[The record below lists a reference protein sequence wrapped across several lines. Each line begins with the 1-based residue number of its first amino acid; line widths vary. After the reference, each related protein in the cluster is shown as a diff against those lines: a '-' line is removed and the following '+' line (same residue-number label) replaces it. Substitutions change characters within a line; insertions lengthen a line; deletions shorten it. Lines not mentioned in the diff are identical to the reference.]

1 MQISVYLGVF
11 KKTLHI
17 VILIV
22 LVTSYKLL
30 AQNSYEIRIGVNGF
44 HYAPRV
50 TNCSVGDTV
59 KFIWVSGNNPTRS
72 DDGQSLPTFSLGSTN
87 SSKSFIMNTAGTIP
101 FYSTTHGDQNGAGMA
116 GVINVTGLSA
126 GLANK
131 SLVST
136 LSVFPNPANDKIN
149 VNFVVK
155 KESNVLIR
163 LLDVL
168 GNDVAVLASDKY
180 SIGEYRQSF
189 AVPARVTKGLYFV
202 KVSVG
207 TEVAIKRISIQ

>member
-1 MQISVYLGVF
+1 ML
-11 KKTLHI
+11 KKSI
-17 VILIV
+17 QFILIFC
-22 LVTSYKLL
+22 LLASSALL
-30 AQNSYEIRIGVNGF
+30 AQNTYEIRVGVNGS
-44 HYAPRV
+44 HYSPRIV
-50 TNCSVGDTV
+50 NCSVGDTV
-59 KFIWVSGNNPTRS
+59 KFVWISGNNPTRS
-72 DDGQSLPTFSLGSTN
+72 DDGQSIPTFNLNSTYN
-87 SSKSFIMNTAGTIP
+87 TKSFVMSTVGSIP
-101 FYSTTHGDQNGAGMA
+101 YYSTTHGDQNGSGMA

-126 GLANK
+126 NLANK

-155 KESNVLIR
+155 KESSVTIR

-168 GNDVAVLASDKY
+168 GNDVALLANDKY
-180 SIGEYRQSF
+180 SVGEYRQWFS
-189 AVPARVTKGLYFV
+189 VPARVTKGLYFV

>member
-1 MQISVYLGVF
+1 MLKKFTYLFIFIGLSIS
-11 KKTLHI
+11 
-17 VILIV
+17 
-22 LVTSYKLL
+22 TSLW
-30 AQNSYEIRIGVNGF
+30 AQNTYEIRIGVNGH
-44 HYAPRV
+44 HYTPRV
-50 TNCSVGDTV
+50 TNCSVGDTI

-72 DDGQSLPTFSLGSTN
+72 DDGQSFPTFNLN
-87 SSKSFIMNTAGTIP
+87 SNNQVKSFIMGTPGAIP
-101 FYSTTHGDQNGAGMA
+101 FYSTTHGDQNGSGMA
-116 GVINVTGLSA
+116 GVINVNGLSA

-131 SLVST
+131 SLVSS
-136 LSVFPNPANDKIN
+136 LSVFPNPANDKIG

-168 GNDVAVLASDKY
+168 GNDIAVLASDKY
-180 SIGEYRQSF
+180 VPGEYRQSF

-207 TEVAIKRISIQ
+207 SEVAIKRISIQ

>member
-1 MQISVYLGVF
+1 MF
-11 KKTLHI
+11 KRYFYF
-17 VILIV
+17 ILIILTV
-22 LVTSYKLL
+22 NTSSIW
-30 AQNSYEIRIGVNGF
+30 AQNSYEIRIGVNGH

-50 TNCSVGDTV
+50 TNCSVGDTI
-59 KFIWVSGNNPTRS
+59 KFIWMSGSNPTRS
-72 DDGQSLPTFSLGSTN
+72 DDGQSFPTFNLN
-87 SSKSFIMNTAGTIP
+87 SNNPVKTFIMGTPGTIP
-101 FYSTTHGDQNGAGMA
+101 FYSTTHGDQNGNGMS

-126 GLANK
+126 SLANK
-131 SLVST
+131 SLVSS

-155 KESNVLIR
+155 KENNVLIR

-168 GNDVAVLASDKY
+168 GNDVALLTSDKY
-180 SIGEYRQSF
+180 VPGEYKQSF

-207 TEVAIKRISIQ
+207 SEVAIKRISIQ

>member
-1 MQISVYLGVF
+1 MKKLIYLF
-11 KKTLHI
+11 SFSL
-17 VILIV
+17 LV
-22 LVTSYKLL
+22 LVNNLL
-30 AQNSYEIRIGVNGF
+30 AQNSYEIRVGVNGF
-44 HYAPRV
+44 HFAPRV
-50 TNCSVGDTV
+50 VNCTVGDTI

-72 DDGQSLPTFSLGSTN
+72 DDGQSIPTFSLN
-87 SSKSFIMNTAGTIP
+87 SNNPTKSFVMSSTGSIP
-101 FYSTTHGDQNGAGMA
+101 FYSTTHGDQNGVGMA
-116 GVINVTGLSA
+116 GVINVSGLSA
-126 GLANK
+126 SLANK
-131 SLVST
+131 SLVNS

-180 SIGEYRQSF
+180 SVGEYRQSF
-189 AVPARVTKGLYFV
+189 AVPGRVTKGLYFV

-207 TEVAIKRISIQ
+207 SEVAIKRISIQ